1 MDNTFVRSVIN
12 SNNLISA
19 PSYFCWKCQLTDKS
33 PICSGY
39 YKISTSSL
47 FCLEAQFEGR
57 FYIIYRCYTNCMK
70 WRDFAFCFFCIQLK
84 FAPRVLILLRQ
95 FLHSILLVRERN
107 IRDAIVIHGVHESQ
121 ILTHSE
127 KDSIE
132 TTCFFS

>member
-70 WRDFAFCFFCIQLK
+70 WRDLAFCFFCIQLK

-95 FLHSILLVRERN
+95 FLHSILLVRVFELWTLKDNVFFIWLNRF
-107 IRDAIVIHGVHESQ
+107 IF
-121 ILTHSE
+121 ILYLKSR
-127 KDSIE
+127 
-132 TTCFFS
+132 F